1 MEEVLRAWGL
11 DQGEMHRI
19 HPSAWEV
26 EGRYVLKEYLNPE
39 ELEQNVRVLEAL
51 RRLQIPAARVVRTI
65 SGKSLVQYGGNCY
78 LLTRK
83 LPGKPLSD
91 IWQNRTLARKMG
103 ETIGILQLAFRHCE
117 DELKLQENSL
127 LDETKGWV
135 REELARTG
143 WSLVEELEFVH
154 AQTSLEMYYAQLPCQ
169 LIHRDVHFG
178 NFLFDGD
185 ELSGYLDFDLTQR
198 NIRIFDPC
206 YFLLGLLAKEKN
218 PTARK
223 KDWLELQD
231 CTFSGYDNK
240 ISMNLAECRT
250 IPYVMECIELL
261 FAAYFSR
268 ISNWDSARGAAE
280 VFRFIRSIERELVRP

>member
-103 ETIGILQLAFRHCE
+103 GNDWDLAVGVP
-117 DELKLQENSL
+117 SL
-127 LDETKGWV
+127 
-135 REELARTG
+135 
-143 WSLVEELEFVH
+143 
-154 AQTSLEMYYAQLPCQ
+154 
-169 LIHRDVHFG
+169 
-178 NFLFDGD
+178 
-185 ELSGYLDFDLTQR
+185 
-198 NIRIFDPC
+198 
-206 YFLLGLLAKEKN
+206 
-218 PTARK
+218 
-223 KDWLELQD
+223 
-231 CTFSGYDNK
+231 
-240 ISMNLAECRT
+240 
-250 IPYVMECIELL
+250 
-261 FAAYFSR
+261 
-268 ISNWDSARGAAE
+268 
-280 VFRFIRSIERELVRP
+280 